1 MLMVQLAAG
10 RVLVG
15 TPQGHVLI
23 RVEGRGTHMNS
34 QPLRDFVMEMVRRGY
49 VEFDL
54 DLFDCPYVDSTFA
67 GVIVALSLQ
76 VRETGG
82 GKVAIFGANARC
94 REQLHT
100 LGIEHF
106 FELRPEGEH
115 VPVEGEDKG
124 METLPWPY
132 ASQEAWGE
140 TILEAHRTLAR
151 VDPSNASRLQD
162 VIEYMQ
168 QQKAQRLH

>member
-1 MLMVQLAAG
+1 MAQLAAG

-54 DLFDCPYVDSTFA
+54 DLCDCMYVDSTFA

-76 VRETGG
+76 VRETSG
-82 GKVAIFGANARC
+82 GKVSVFGANGRC

-100 LGIEHF
+100 LGVEHLF
-106 FELRPEGEH
+106 DLAEAQQPPRMPSQDDMEALPGEF
-115 VPVEGEDKG
+115 
-124 METLPWPY
+124 
-132 ASQEAWGE
+132 ASKEAWGE
-140 TILEAHRTLAR
+140 TILEAHKTLAK
-151 VDPSNASRLQD
+151 VSPENAARLQD

>member
-1 MLMVQLAAG
+1 MAQLAAG

-54 DLFDCPYVDSTFA
+54 DLGDCMYVDSTFA

-76 VRETGG
+76 VRETSG
-82 GKVAIFGANARC
+82 GKVSVFGANGRC

-100 LGIEHF
+100 LGVDHLFDLAEAQQPPGMPSQDDM
-106 FELRPEGEH
+106 EALPGEF
-115 VPVEGEDKG
+115 
-124 METLPWPY
+124 
-132 ASQEAWGE
+132 ASKEAWGE
-140 TILEAHRTLAR
+140 TILEAHKTLAK
-151 VDPSNASRLQD
+151 VSPENAARLQD

>member
-1 MLMVQLAAG
+1 MAQLAAG

-15 TPQGHVLI
+15 TPSGHVLI

-49 VEFDL
+49 IEFDL
-54 DLFDCPYVDSTFA
+54 DLGDCLYVDSTFA

-76 VRETGG
+76 VRETSG
-82 GKVAIFGANARC
+82 GKVAVFGANPRC

-100 LGIEHF
+100 LGIEHLF
-106 FELRPEGEH
+106 DIKDDRPQ
-115 VPVEGEDKG
+115 PLDAQD
-124 METLPWPY
+124 MEALPWPFR
-132 ASQEAWGE
+132 SEEAWGE
-140 TILEAHRTLAR
+140 TILEAHRTLAS
-151 VDPSNASRLQD
+151 VDPANAIRLQD

>member
-1 MLMVQLAAG
+1 MTQLAAG

-15 TPQGHVLI
+15 TPEGHVLI

-49 VEFDL
+49 HEFDL
-54 DLFDCPYVDSTFA
+54 DLADCLYVDSTFA

-76 VRETGG
+76 VRENTG
-82 GKVAIFGANARC
+82 GKVSVFGANSRC

-100 LGIEHF
+100 LGVDHLFDLDHDDERAPGISKA
-106 FELRPEGEH
+106 EH
-115 VPVEGEDKG
+115 VEA
-124 METLPWPY
+124 LPWPY
-132 ASQEAWGE
+132 RSQEAWSE
-140 TILEAHRTLAR
+140 TILEAHKTLAA
-151 VDPSNASRLQD
+151 VDPTNAERLQD

-168 QQKAQRLH
+168 QQRAQRLH

>member
-1 MLMVQLAAG
+1 MTQLAAG

-15 TPQGHVLI
+15 TPSGHVLI

-49 VEFDL
+49 QEFDL
-54 DLFDCPYVDSTFA
+54 DLASCLYVDSTFA

-76 VRETGG
+76 VRESSG
-82 GKVAIFGANARC
+82 GKVAVFGANQRC

-100 LGIEHF
+100 LGVDHLFDLDHEQD
-106 FELRPEGEH
+106 RPPGGAAEG
-115 VPVEGEDKG
+115 D
-124 METLPWPY
+124 MEALPWPFR
-132 ASQEAWGE
+132 SQEAWGE
-140 TILEAHRTLAR
+140 TIIEAHKTLAK
-151 VDPSNASRLQD
+151 VDPANAERLQD

-168 QQKAQRLH
+168 QQKGQRLH

>member
-1 MLMVQLAAG
+1 MAQLAAG

-54 DLFDCPYVDSTFA
+54 DLADCLYVDSTFA

-76 VRETGG
+76 VRETSG
-82 GKVAIFGANARC
+82 GKVAVFGANGRC

-100 LGIEHF
+100 LGVDHL
-106 FELRPEGEH
+106 FELADGDTRVPGMPSRDDMEALPGEF
-115 VPVEGEDKG
+115 
-124 METLPWPY
+124 
-132 ASQEAWGE
+132 ASKEAWGE
-140 TILEAHRTLAR
+140 TILEAHQTLAR
-151 VDPSNASRLQD
+151 VAPANAARLQD

-168 QQKAQRLH
+168 QQKSQRLH